1 MRDQFKVNVISIEY
15 PGYGLLQGIEPN
27 EETIFEVALTVFRY
41 LVDELRVSYSSVIVF
56 GRSLGSGPAIFLA
69 SQYPLGGMILV
80 SPFIS
85 IRAAA
90 RHIGGRLVAFMFSN
104 VFQNHRRIVN
114 VSCPVLFIHGAS
126 DSLIPVEHSKTL
138 FGVCRSRKLLVT
150 PAKMDH
156 NSSMFSDPNSFAV
169 PAIHFFGFPGWRTLT
184 PPFMPFDL
192 FEAHKS
198 DEPALREAAGKKGEG
213 PESWLYNCCGKLSE
227 EATLEAVDQG
237 RASGHD
243 EFCLTL
249 TRELEMAPFW
259 GSHLQNVTGLV
270 SVWEVDTCMAI
281 ASDQVL
287 VRQEKTLQEECV
299 QNDYASTAFAE
310 VLRAPLLP
318 MALRAAADEDATL
331 AELFKSL
338 LKQFVAWMAHR
349 PPTASLSSLRDALL
363 EVGGKPI

>member
-1 MRDQFKVNVISIEY
+1 MFNPIIFQAPRASYSKTSFPRNLCTIPWNPMISPGRTGGVPCLWFPAPKAASVVMYFHANSEDIGTAFHFVKHMRDQFKVNVIAVEY
-15 PGYGLLQGIEPN
+15 PGYGLLQGIEPA

-41 LVDELRVSYSSVIVF
+41 LVDDLRVSYSSVIVF

-90 RHIGGRLVAFMFSN
+90 KHIGGRIVAFMFSN
-104 VFQNHRRIVN
+104 VFQNHKRMVN

-138 FGVCRSRKLLVT
+138 FSLCRSRKLLIT

-156 NSSMFSDPNSFAV
+156 NSSMFSDPNAFAV

-192 FEAHKS
+192 FEAHRLDS
-198 DEPALREAAGKKGEG
+198 ENMHLRDGSGKKMEG

-227 EATLEAVDQG
+227 E
-237 RASGHD
+237 
-243 EFCLTL
+243 
-249 TRELEMAPFW
+249 
-259 GSHLQNVTGLV
+259 
-270 SVWEVDTCMAI
+270 
-281 ASDQVL
+281 SDQVL
-287 VRQEKTLQEECV
+287 VKQEKTLQEECV
-299 QNDYASTAFAE
+299 QNDY
-310 VLRAPLLP
+310 V
-318 MALRAAADEDATL
+318 
-331 AELFKSL
+331 
-338 LKQFVAWMAHR
+338 
-349 PPTASLSSLRDALL
+349 
-363 EVGGKPI
+363 

>member
-1 MRDQFKVNVISIEY
+1 MPNLDEKVKDIGRPRACRWDIDRAMFNPIIFQAPRASYNKSSFPRNLCTIPWNPMISPERTGPGVPCLWFPAPKAATVVMYFHANSEDIGTAFHFVKHMRDQFKVNVISIEY

-227 EATLEAVDQG
+227 EA
-237 RASGHD
+237 
-243 EFCLTL
+243 
-249 TRELEMAPFW
+249 
-259 GSHLQNVTGLV
+259 
-270 SVWEVDTCMAI
+270 
-281 ASDQVL
+281 SDQVL

-299 QNDYASTAFAE
+299 QNDY
-310 VLRAPLLP
+310 V
-318 MALRAAADEDATL
+318 
-331 AELFKSL
+331 
-338 LKQFVAWMAHR
+338 
-349 PPTASLSSLRDALL
+349 
-363 EVGGKPI
+363 

>member
-1 MRDQFKVNVISIEY
+1 MFNPIIFQAPRASYNKSSFPRNLCTIPWNPMISPGRTGGVPCLWFPAPKAATVVMYFHANSEDIGTAFHFVKHMRDQFKVNVISIEY
-15 PGYGLLQGIEPN
+15 PGYGLLQGIEPT

-69 SQYPLGGMILV
+69 AQYPIGGMILV

-90 RHIGGRLVAFMFSN
+90 KHIGGRIVAFMFSN

-138 FGVCRSRKLLVT
+138 FGLCRSRKLLVT
-150 PAKMDH
+150 PPKMDH
-156 NSSMFSDPNSFAV
+156 NSSMFSDPNAFAV

-192 FEAHKS
+192 FEAHRG
-198 DEPALREAAGKKGEG
+198 DDVPTLRDGSSRKTEG
-213 PESWLYNCCGKLSE
+213 AESWLYNCCGKLAE
-227 EATLEAVDQG
+227 E
-237 RASGHD
+237 S
-243 EFCLTL
+243 
-249 TRELEMAPFW
+249 
-259 GSHLQNVTGLV
+259 
-270 SVWEVDTCMAI
+270 
-281 ASDQVL
+281 SDQVL

-299 QNDYASTAFAE
+299 QNDY
-310 VLRAPLLP
+310 V
-318 MALRAAADEDATL
+318 
-331 AELFKSL
+331 
-338 LKQFVAWMAHR
+338 
-349 PPTASLSSLRDALL
+349 
-363 EVGGKPI
+363 

>member
-1 MRDQFKVNVISIEY
+1 MERLSIDRAMFNPIIFQAPRASYNKNSFPRNLCTIPWNPMISPGRTGGVPCLWFPAPKAASVVMYFHANSEDIGTAFHFVKHMRDQFKVNVISIEY
-15 PGYGLLQGIEPN
+15 PGYGLLQGIEPT

-41 LVDELRVSYSSVIVF
+41 LVDDLRVSYSSVIVF

-69 SQYPLGGMILV
+69 AQYPLGGMILV

-90 RHIGGRLVAFMFSN
+90 RHIGGRLVAFLFSN
-104 VFQNHRRIVN
+104 VFQNQRRMVN

-138 FGVCRSRKLLVT
+138 FGLCRSRKLLVT

-156 NSSMFSDPNSFAV
+156 NSSMFSDPNAFAV

-192 FEAHKS
+192 FEAHRNE
-198 DEPALREAAGKKGEG
+198 EPALRDGSGRKGEG

-227 EATLEAVDQG
+227 ET
-237 RASGHD
+237 
-243 EFCLTL
+243 
-249 TRELEMAPFW
+249 
-259 GSHLQNVTGLV
+259 
-270 SVWEVDTCMAI
+270 
-281 ASDQVL
+281 SDQVL

-299 QNDYASTAFAE
+299 QNDY
-310 VLRAPLLP
+310 V
-318 MALRAAADEDATL
+318 
-331 AELFKSL
+331 
-338 LKQFVAWMAHR
+338 
-349 PPTASLSSLRDALL
+349 
-363 EVGGKPI
+363 